1 MNIKTGVIKFFKTEN
16 KYGFIKPDDGSE
28 DVFLSISTIGGS
40 GYDSVDRYQ
49 KVSYELKVGL
59 DNKVEASVI
68 KKLD

>member
-1 MNIKTGVIKFFKTEN
+1 MKTGVIKFFKEEN

-28 DVFLSISTIGGS
+28 DVFLSISTIGRS
-40 GYDSVDRYQ
+40 GYESVERYE

-68 KKLD
+68 KKLN